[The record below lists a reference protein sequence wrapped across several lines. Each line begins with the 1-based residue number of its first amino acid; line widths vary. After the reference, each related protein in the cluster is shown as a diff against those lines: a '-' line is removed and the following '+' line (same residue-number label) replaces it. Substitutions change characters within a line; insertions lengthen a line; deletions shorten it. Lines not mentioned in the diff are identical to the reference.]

1 MVQKQADV
9 KMSSDEILKFLL
21 ENGTVNE
28 DIFQAVFFAST
39 FCKKLHR
46 AFPKV
51 AWGNSLL
58 LHPL

>member
-1 MVQKQADV
+1 M
-9 KMSSDEILKFLL
+9 KFLTIIAKEPRNNTL
-21 ENGTVNE
+21 KA
-28 DIFQAVFFAST
+28 FLFFAST